1 MEVNSP
7 ATLEPHPP
15 QRTATVLVVDD
26 NVAIAR
32 AIVMLLKSKGISG
45 HCVYGGRDAVAW
57 LDVHEPKLIILD
69 LSMPD
74 ISGVDVLKT
83 IKADPARRDL
93 PVILHTA
100 LEANKVSSLAQTY
113 GAAGVLLK
121 GRSTL
126 VDVLQ
131 MVDNFGIRN

>member
-1 MEVNSP
+1 MANNP
-7 ATLEPHPP
+7 A
-15 QRTATVLVVDD
+15 VLVVDD

-32 AIVMLLKSKGISG
+32 AIVILLKAKGISG
-45 HCVYGGRDAVAW
+45 HCVYGGRDAMAW
-57 LDVHEPKLIILD
+57 LGEHRPKLVILD
-69 LSMPD
+69 ISMPD

-83 IKADPARRDL
+83 IKADPASRDL

-100 LEANKVSSLAQTY
+100 LEGNKVSTLAQTY
-113 GAAGVLLK
+113 GADGVLLK

-131 MVDNFGIRN
+131 MVDDFGIRN